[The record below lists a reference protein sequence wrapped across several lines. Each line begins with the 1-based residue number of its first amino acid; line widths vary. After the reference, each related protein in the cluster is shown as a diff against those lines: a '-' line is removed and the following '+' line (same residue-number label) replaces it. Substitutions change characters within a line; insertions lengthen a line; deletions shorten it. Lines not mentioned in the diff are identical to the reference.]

1 MNAARLYEVLK
12 AAWLASH
19 PDASPA
25 EYEAAMRLLARK
37 AGL

>member
-1 MNAARLYEVLK
+1 MRAARLYEVLK
-12 AAWLASH
+12 AAWLTSH

-25 EYEAAMRLLARK
+25 EYEAAMRDIARK